1 MTTTNIHKVFKPLKR
16 YLPASIA
23 TSVRNI
29 GTALLTPIRFSI
41 QSGHFIS
48 SLKMAAVSKYNQ
60 PIPWYTY
67 PCIDFIKHIDFSK
80 KNILEFGGGQST
92 LWWSKKSQEVLT
104 IEGDQNWFFRIKSK
118 MPSNVHLYYAPMGSA
133 TENVSEVKKILN
145 FEKFSK
151 FDVVI
156 IDGLYRREMI
166 EIALTHLS
174 STGIIICDNSES
186 YGFFEA
192 MRESPFMKID
202 FYGYA
207 PGVFLPHCT
216 TIYFR
221 PDSVE
226 FFSAKNK
233 IYTPALE

>member
-1 MTTTNIHKVFKPLKR
+1 MT
-16 YLPASIA
+16 
-23 TSVRNI
+23 
-29 GTALLTPIRFSI
+29 
-41 QSGHFIS
+41 
-48 SLKMAAVSKYNQ
+48 AVSKENQ

-67 PCIDFIKHIDFSK
+67 PCIDFIKHIDFSE

-92 LWWSKKSQEVLT
+92 LWWSKKSKKVVTL
-104 IEGDQNWFFRIKSK
+104 EGDKNWFLRIKSK
-118 MPSNVHLYYAPMGSA
+118 MPGNVSLNYASMESA
-133 TENVSEVKKILN
+133 TENVSEVNRILDSG
-145 FEKFSK
+145 KFGE

-166 EIALTHLS
+166 EIALAHLA

-192 MRESPFMKID
+192 MQQSQFFKID

-216 TIYFR
+216 TIYFSS
-221 PDSVE
+221 DSVE

-233 IYTPALE
+233 IHTPALE